1 MNRIR
6 GACSS
11 IRDRAAYLVALAVA
25 SGIAGVV
32 QAAEPADDLE
42 EVTVTGSRI
51 AKTGYATPTPVTVL
65 SAQLLEDLNA
75 TNIGAAVSQM
85 PSFKA
90 TNTPTTNG
98 FGSFNVGAQIVNLR
112 GLGVN
117 RNLVLVDGRRFAP
130 VTREGT
136 VDLNLIP
143 SGLVERTD
151 VVTGGA
157 SAAYGSDAI
166 AGAVNVI
173 LDKRLTGIKGQ
184 VDVGSSSRGDGTDYH
199 VSLAGGSDF
208 DGDRGHFILGGE
220 YDKQKGIGDCFTRS
234 WCTGGAVITNT
245 GVGAVAGLPFLVRT
259 NTGGGFQANPGGV
272 INIINNST
280 AATLPIRNRFG
291 TGGVQFNSAGQP
303 IAYTLGRPASGTTAG
318 AGGDSL
324 SSMTTTQLLVPVDR
338 YTTYGHAEYEFTDN
352 LKGFIEGS
360 YGHVEGS
367 TLQSRYF
374 GTPITIFNDN
384 PFIPAA
390 IRSIPA
396 VTAGLAAPATAT
408 PSGARPAAATAA
420 FNLAV
425 LGQRRGE
432 SSSEATTYRITFGL
446 DGKLAG
452 SWSWD
457 TYYQYAQTDRDQIV
471 KNNLVV
477 GASRVINRP
486 GSGGVEAPGAL
497 AYWTWANDAVY
508 NPLDAALPAAQRRIV
523 CRATLSANAAL
534 AAAAAGCV
542 PFNPFGDGQASQAAL
557 DYVYDDLL
565 EKVNIDQHVVA
576 ANVQGQLVDLWAGP
590 LSIATGVEYRHDTTS
605 TIHDTLSASFA
616 YFQNFGTDYR
626 AKQDVVEGYVE
637 ADLPLLKDVALAQA
651 LNLNAAY
658 RHTQYKTDGV
668 GSYDQGA
675 HSNKF
680 DVDSWKVGLV
690 WEPVDWVRFRATR
703 SKDIRAPNFNE
714 LFQASASNFT
724 AVTNRWAANVAQFPA
739 GLAGGNPDLGPE
751 DATTTTV
758 GLVLQPKWGWTERL
772 RFSADYYDIKVNN
785 YIATPGGA
793 QNIVDRCFNFN
804 DPLLCPLI
812 SFAPDTT
819 GNPRGILTE
828 IRGVN
833 VNLQWLN
840 TRGLDLEADY
850 RLPLAEVSDSF
861 TGDLSFRLLATHTF
875 ESSTNLFGVV
885 TDQVGTTGSAG
896 GIPDWL
902 ANLYTTYSN
911 GPLSLTLSA
920 RYIPSGLFGA
930 TNIGPDDPRYAT
942 FANVGVQQLID
953 GVTYSPINDN
963 HVGGIVYF
971 NLNGSY
977 NISKEGTRKVQVF
990 ASINNLFNRRPPAA
1004 PSLTYPTNPT
1014 YFDQIGAFYRAGI
1027 RFTY

>member
-1 MNRIR
+1 
-6 GACSS
+6 
-11 IRDRAAYLVALAVA
+11 
-25 SGIAGVV
+25 
-32 QAAEPADDLE
+32 
-42 EVTVTGSRI
+42 
-51 AKTGYATPTPVTVL
+51 
-65 SAQLLEDLNA
+65 
-75 TNIGAAVSQM
+75 
-85 PSFKA
+85 
-90 TNTPTTNG
+90 
-98 FGSFNVGAQIVNLR
+98 
-112 GLGVN
+112 
-117 RNLVLVDGRRFAP
+117 
-130 VTREGT
+130 
-136 VDLNLIP
+136 
-143 SGLVERTD
+143 
-151 VVTGGA
+151 
-157 SAAYGSDAI
+157 
-166 AGAVNVI
+166 
-173 LDKRLTGIKGQ
+173 
-184 VDVGSSSRGDGTDYH
+184 
-199 VSLAGGSDF
+199 
-208 DGDRGHFILGGE
+208 
-220 YDKQKGIGDCFTRS
+220 
-234 WCTGGAVITNT
+234 
-245 GVGAVAGLPFLVRT
+245 
-259 NTGGGFQANPGGV
+259 
-272 INIINNST
+272 
-280 AATLPIRNRFG
+280 
-291 TGGVQFNSAGQP
+291 
-303 IAYTLGRPASGTTAG
+303 
-318 AGGDSL
+318 
-324 SSMTTTQLLVPVDR
+324 MTTTQLLVPVAR
-338 YTTYGHAEYEFTDN
+338 YTTYGHADYDFTDN

-360 YGHVEGS
+360 YGHVDGS

-384 PFIPAA
+384 PFIPAS
-390 IRSIPA
+390 IRSIPG
-396 VTAGLAAPATAT
+396 VPAGLAAPATAT
-408 PSGARPAAATAA
+408 PTSARPTAATATA

-446 DGKLAG
+446 DGKLPG
-452 SWSWD
+452 TWSWD
-457 TYYQYAQTDRDQIV
+457 TYYQYARTDRDQIV
-471 KNNLVV
+471 ANNLVV

-508 NPLDAALPAAQRRIV
+508 HPADAALPAAQRRIV
-523 CRATLSANAAL
+523 CRATISTNAAL

-565 EKVNIDQHVVA
+565 EQVNIDQHVIA
-576 ANVQGQLVDLWAGP
+576 ANVQGELLDLWAGP
-590 LSIATGVEYRHDTTS
+590 LSVATGLEYRRDSTS
-605 TIHDTLSASFA
+605 TIHDVLSASFA

-626 AKQDVVEGYVE
+626 ATQDVIEGYVE
-637 ADLPLLKDVALAQA
+637 AELPLLKDVALAKT

-690 WEPVDWVRFRATR
+690 WEPVDWARFRATR

-724 AVTNRWAANVAQFPA
+724 SIQNRWAANVGQFPA

-758 GLVLQPKWGWTERL
+758 GLVLSPKWGWSERL
-772 RFSADYYDIKVNN
+772 RFSADYYDIKVNS
-785 YIATPGGA
+785 YIGSPGGG
-793 QNIVDRCFNFN
+793 QTIVDRCFNLN

-812 SFAPDTT
+812 TFATDAS
-819 GNPRGILTE
+819 GNPRGILAE

-833 VNLQWLN
+833 VNLQWLR

-850 RLPLAEVSDSF
+850 RLPLTDVFSSLD
-861 TGDLSFRLLATHTF
+861 GDVSFRLLATRTF

-902 ANLYTTYSN
+902 VNLYTTYTN
-911 GPLSLTLSA
+911 GPLSVTASA
-920 RYIPSGLFGA
+920 RYIPSGLYGA

-942 FANVGVQQLID
+942 FANVGAQQTIG

-963 HVGGIVYF
+963 EVSGVVYF

-977 NISKEGTRKVQVF
+977 NISQEGTHRLQVF
-990 ASINNLFNRRPPAA
+990 GSINNLFNRNPPAA

-1014 YFDQIGAFYRAGI
+1014 YFDQIGTFYRAGV
-1027 RFTY
+1027 RFSY